1 MTSLELL
8 AQLRRRDILL
18 WRDGDQLHYS
28 APEGALTA
36 DLRQAVRSQKAELL
50 TLVAPRNGSAQP
62 HTIPIQPR
70 QQPLPLSFAQERL
83 WFSAQIEGRQALYNE
98 PWVLQLCGHLDL
110 PALTAALRALEERH
124 EILRTTFTVIDD
136 AVYQKINEPRFTALP
151 CQAITYTEPAA
162 IQRAVMAAWQ
172 QPFDLVA
179 GPLWRA
185 QLLQCAPTEHRLIIV
200 MHHSICDDWSFRI
213 FLDELATLYGA
224 KRSGAPNPLPPLPI
238 QYADFAHWQRRYLQ
252 GATRERLL
260 AYWRQQLTGA
270 PPLLELPSD
279 YPRPA
284 QPRFVAAR
292 QSFVLPAALR
302 QELQAIS
309 QVKQVTMFMT
319 CLAAYVTLLYRY
331 SGQEDLVI
339 GVPSASRDRAEIEP
353 LIGFFANTLP
363 LRMQLSE
370 QLTFDELLAQVKQH
384 LLAAQEHQALPF
396 EQLVEALAP
405 ERTLRY
411 MPIVQLLFTWQMAQ
425 IAAFTDKTDLRF
437 ALLPLETVSAK
448 FDLVLQIEE
457 QGEQLVA
464 TWDYD
469 TSLFAPATITRL
481 NGHFLTLL
489 AGLLAN
495 PQAPLHTLP
504 LITAQERQQLLV
516 EWNKTAVEHP
526 LDQGVHQL
534 FEAHATRT
542 PHATALVYNGQTM
555 SYGELNRRANQLA
568 HYLIKRGV
576 GPERIVGICIERS
589 PEMVIGLLA
598 IFKAGAA
605 YLPLDA
611 NYPQERLTFMV
622 EDADIALLL
631 TQEPFMPRLPQAAL
645 QTHRSPY
652 PHRTLVR
659 LDRDA
664 QAIAA
669 ECTENP
675 TSQGQRAPRSSQL
688 AYLLYT
694 SGSTGQPKGVAVTQR
709 NLTNFTC
716 TEIRRFAFD
725 GDSRVLQFAALSFDA
740 SLSEICTALC
750 AGGSLYLPT
759 PEQALPGPALAD
771 LLLQAGITHVKLPPS
786 ALAVLPK
793 VAYPALQV
801 LMTIGEACTVD
812 QIAFWSRGRRFCNG
826 YGPTEATIG
835 ITGAEG
841 TDCTAAPPIGRP
853 YDNTQ
858 IYVLDAHRHPVPIGV
873 AGELYIGGEQIA
885 RGYWKRP
892 QLTADKFIPAAH
904 FPFAAQGLLYRTGD
918 LVRYLPDGNLDF
930 IGRIDQMVK
939 LRGMRI
945 ELGEIETTL
954 NQHALVQE
962 SVVIVHEYA
971 AGDQRLVA
979 YVVTPPPVGD
989 MVGDVVGD
997 VRGTLLTYLK
1007 HKLPPYMAP
1016 AALVLVAAFPTLPN
1030 GKVDRKALPLPS
1042 AEDWHSVP
1050 FVAPRTET
1058 EQIVAEI
1065 WADLLKQPQVGVYD
1079 NFFALGGHSLLVTE
1093 VCFRLQAVLGLA
1105 VGVRTIFEH
1114 PTIAALAEQ
1123 LDEQTLAGVDETML
1137 AHLLNEVAAA

>member
-1 MTSLELL
+1 
-8 AQLRRRDILL
+8 
-18 WRDGDQLHYS
+18 
-28 APEGALTA
+28 
-36 DLRQAVRSQKAELL
+36 
-50 TLVAPRNGSAQP
+50 
-62 HTIPIQPR
+62 
-70 QQPLPLSFAQERL
+70 
-83 WFSAQIEGRQALYNE
+83 
-98 PWVLQLCGHLDL
+98 
-110 PALTAALRALEERH
+110 
-124 EILRTTFTVIDD
+124 
-136 AVYQKINEPRFTALP
+136 
-151 CQAITYTEPAA
+151 
-162 IQRAVMAAWQ
+162 
-172 QPFDLVA
+172 
-179 GPLWRA
+179 
-185 QLLQCAPTEHRLIIV
+185 
-200 MHHSICDDWSFRI
+200 
-213 FLDELATLYGA
+213 
-224 KRSGAPNPLPPLPI
+224 
-238 QYADFAHWQRRYLQ
+238 
-252 GATRERLL
+252 
-260 AYWRQQLTGA
+260 
-270 PPLLELPSD
+270 
-279 YPRPA
+279 
-284 QPRFVAAR
+284 
-292 QSFVLPAALR
+292 
-302 QELQAIS
+302 
-309 QVKQVTMFMT
+309 
-319 CLAAYVTLLYRY
+319 
-331 SGQEDLVI
+331 
-339 GVPSASRDRAEIEP
+339 
-353 LIGFFANTLP
+353 
-363 LRMQLSE
+363 
-370 QLTFDELLAQVKQH
+370 
-384 LLAAQEHQALPF
+384 
-396 EQLVEALAP
+396 
-405 ERTLRY
+405 
-411 MPIVQLLFTWQMAQ
+411 
-425 IAAFTDKTDLRF
+425 
-437 ALLPLETVSAK
+437 
-448 FDLVLQIEE
+448 
-457 QGEQLVA
+457 
-464 TWDYD
+464 
-469 TSLFAPATITRL
+469 
-481 NGHFLTLL
+481 
-489 AGLLAN
+489 
-495 PQAPLHTLP
+495 
-504 LITAQERQQLLV
+504 
-516 EWNKTAVEHP
+516 
-526 LDQGVHQL
+526 
-534 FEAHATRT
+534 
-542 PHATALVYNGQTM
+542 
-555 SYGELNRRANQLA
+555 
-568 HYLIKRGV
+568 
-576 GPERIVGICIERS
+576 
-589 PEMVIGLLA
+589 
-598 IFKAGAA
+598 
-605 YLPLDA
+605 
-611 NYPQERLTFMV
+611 
-622 EDADIALLL
+622 
-631 TQEPFMPRLPQAAL
+631 
-645 QTHRSPY
+645 
-652 PHRTLVR
+652 
-659 LDRDA
+659 
-664 QAIAA
+664 
-669 ECTENP
+669 
-675 TSQGQRAPRSSQL
+675 
-688 AYLLYT
+688 
-694 SGSTGQPKGVAVTQR
+694 VAVTQR

-904 FPFAAQGLLYRTGD
+904 FPFAAQGTLYRTGD